1 MGSLFTQL
9 RANIRKVAITALSE
23 YPTISNV
30 LIFSNSN
37 GTEPAESY
45 VVINILEVRQ
55 IGQHNTSSKLD
66 SQNRQAVQVAYEVM
80 CQFSFIGSQ
89 SGDMSHSFNQRIN
102 NNYLVFES
110 LKLNKLG
117 IMRKSNVRRAPQKR
131 DTKWVEYHNMDV
143 TFSYIAV
150 TQDVVDLIEAVVV
163 EDVTANTIF
172 RVPEGPIPV

>member
-1 MGSLFTQL
+1 MGTLFTKL
-9 RANIRKVAITALSE
+9 RTNIRKVAITALSE
-23 YPTISNV
+23 YPSISNV
-30 LIFSNSN
+30 VIFSNGN
-37 GTEPAESY
+37 GAEPAESY

-66 SQNRQAVQVAYEVM
+66 NQNRQAVQVAYEVM
-80 CQFSFIGSQ
+80 VQFSFIGSQ

-102 NNYLVFES
+102 NNYLVFED
-110 LKLNKLG
+110 LKRNKLG
-117 IMRKSNVRRAPQKR
+117 MMRKSNVRRAPQKR

-163 EDVTANTIF
+163 EDVTAETIF